1 MAIVDVNFHSNCL
14 NRMVTYKAIIPTEH
28 KLKNKPFK
36 TLYLL
41 HGITDNHNQ
50 WIVGTRI
57 VLLANRYRLAVIM
70 PAGENSFY
78 VDDEARGHLYGEFI
92 GCELVEHTRQL
103 FHLSEKREDTF
114 IAGLS
119 MGGYGAI
126 RNGLKYHQTFS
137 HIAGLSSALIL
148 DRALHSTPDDEWI
161 LGRRPYYE
169 SIFGNLDE
177 LLGSDKDYKALVKHL
192 KHEQV
197 NLPKLYLACGT
208 EDFLLEAN
216 RDFHDFLKQEDI
228 DFTYTEGPGRHDWVF
243 WDTYIEKV
251 IEWLPLSTEASI

>member
-1 MAIVDVNFHSNCL
+1 MAIVDVNFHSTCL
-14 NRMVTYKAIIPTEH
+14 NRMVTYKAVIPTEH
-28 KLKNKPFK
+28 EVKNKPFK

-50 WIVGTRI
+50 WIIGTRI

-92 GCELVEHTRQL
+92 GRELVEHTRQM
-103 FHLSEKREDTF
+103 FHLSTKREDTF

-137 HIAGLSSALIL
+137 HIAGLSSAFIL
-148 DRALHSTPDDEWI
+148 DWALNSTPNHEWV
-161 LGRRPYYE
+161 LGRRSYYE
-169 SIFGNLDE
+169 SVFGNLDE
-177 LLGSDKDYKALVKHL
+177 LIGSDKDCKALIHRL
-192 KHEQV
+192 KHEEV
-197 NLPKLYLACGT
+197 EIPKIYLACGT
-208 EDFLLEAN
+208 EDFLLESN
-216 RDFHDFLKQEDI
+216 RDYRDFLKQEAI
-228 DFTYTEGPGRHDWVF
+228 DFTYIEGPGSHDWTF
-243 WDTYIEKV
+243 WDTYIEQT
-251 IEWLPLSTEASI
+251 INWLPLSH